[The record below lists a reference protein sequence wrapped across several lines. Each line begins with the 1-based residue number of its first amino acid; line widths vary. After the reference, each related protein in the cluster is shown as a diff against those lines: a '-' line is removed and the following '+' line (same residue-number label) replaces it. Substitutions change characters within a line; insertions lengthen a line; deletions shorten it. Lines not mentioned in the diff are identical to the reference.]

1 MAEEQLTVLT
11 HCAGNPCRS
20 GPQSRPDLGYA
31 VARDWCWCIDVGADV
46 AIDVF
51 AGSASPAYVSDS
63 PSDRQMGWETQ
74 RDRHANMAWEAV
86 QLDPVLRVRTSS
98 FLQQKMATYL
108 ATFNG
113 EILRRGASGWWS
125 SGEMAGVREAVYR
138 HCCETPN
145 KFPCSED
152 TTRCILARYGLVEL
166 GRSHGAASPSRP
178 KRSAWVGYSYISI
191 NLQVAGRTHAH
202 PRMCSVVLQSR
213 NRDNSRGATAR
224 RRCAS
229 PRMWLA
235 AVIQLGVT

>member
-1 MAEEQLTVLT
+1 MAEERLTALT

-51 AGSASPAYVSDS
+51 AGSASRAYVSDS

-86 QLDPVLRVRTSS
+86 QPDLVLRMRTSS
-98 FLQQKMATYL
+98 FLQQKLAPYL

-113 EILRRGASGWWS
+113 EILRFCGVGASGWWS

-138 HCCETPN
+138 
-145 KFPCSED
+145 
-152 TTRCILARYGLVEL
+152 R
-166 GRSHGAASPSRP
+166 
-178 KRSAWVGYSYISI
+178 
-191 NLQVAGRTHAH
+191 
-202 PRMCSVVLQSR
+202 
-213 NRDNSRGATAR
+213 
-224 RRCAS
+224 
-229 PRMWLA
+229 
-235 AVIQLGVT
+235 